1 MIELP
6 LFVKGIIIEQGTL
19 DEMRHLT
26 RTQITVTTKDDAETV
41 KNIPGVHA
49 FEVDQRNPKKISFS
63 VDTDAINEV
72 MKILT
77 EKNIL
82 AIQSTPPTLEDLFLR
97 YYKQDANQRKV
108 IDHEK

>member
-1 MIELP
+1 
-6 LFVKGIIIEQGTL
+6 
-19 DEMRHLT
+19 
-26 RTQITVTTKDDAETV
+26 
-41 KNIPGVHA
+41 
-49 FEVDQRNPKKISFS
+49 
-63 VDTDAINEV
+63 